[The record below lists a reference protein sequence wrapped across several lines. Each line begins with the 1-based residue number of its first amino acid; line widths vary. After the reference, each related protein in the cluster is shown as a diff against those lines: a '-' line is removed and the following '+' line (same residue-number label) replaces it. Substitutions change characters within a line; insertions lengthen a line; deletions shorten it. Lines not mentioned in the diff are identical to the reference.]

1 VRVRGTKTAAAERVL
16 ALSDELAARLA
27 RRAKTWGADGLVFG
41 TTRFVTKV
49 GRLREVGNVLRG
61 IRRVLAEAGLSWAGA
76 HTFRRTVA
84 TWMDA
89 SGAPLA
95 EIANQLGHA
104 DVNTTA
110 GYLGRR
116 QAPTRAATVMTLSS
130 TDPRRIGGEQV
141 VSERLRRLRRFT
153 FPQARQ

>member
-1 VRVRGTKTAAAERVL
+1 MDWGT
-16 ALSDELAARLA
+16 S
-27 RRAKTWGADGLVFG
+27 GIVFA
-41 TTRFVTKV
+41 TTRFESKR
-49 GRLREVGNVLRG
+49 GQAREVDNVLRAVRG
-61 IRRVLAEAGLSWAGA
+61 VLSEAGLSWAGP

-89 SGAPLA
+89 SSAPLA

-116 QAPTRAATVMTLSS
+116 RAPTRAATVMTL
-130 TDPRRIGGEQV
+130 G
-141 VSERLRRLRRFT
+141 SERPSLSVV
-153 FPQARQ
+153 

>member
-1 VRVRGTKTAAAERVL
+1 VL
-16 ALSDELAARLA
+16 ALSDELAGCLA
-27 RRAKTWGADGLVFG
+27 GGAQAWGTQGLVFG
-41 TTRFVTKV
+41 TTRFGTKA
-49 GRLREVGNVLRG
+49 GRPREVGNVLRG
-61 IRRVLAEAGLSWAGA
+61 VRRVLATADLSWAGS

-116 QAPTRAATVMTLSS
+116 QAPTRAATVMTLGS
-130 TDPRRIGGEQV
+130 TDTAE
-141 VSERLRRLRRFT
+141 
-153 FPQARQ
+153 

>member
-1 VRVRGTKTAAAERVL
+1 ML
-16 ALSDELAARLA
+16 
-27 RRAKTWGADGLVFG
+27 RA
-41 TTRFVTKV
+41 
-49 GRLREVGNVLRG
+49 
-61 IRRVLAEAGLSWAGA
+61 IRRVLAEAGLSWAGS

-110 GYLGRR
+110 SYLADARYRR
-116 QAPTRAATVMTLSS
+116 E
-130 TDPRRIGGEQV
+130 RR
-141 VSERLRRLRRFT
+141 
-153 FPQARQ
+153 P

>member
-1 VRVRGTKTAAAERVL
+1 MESCRSSRRVGSADAALQPGGEGRSGPDGPHPAGRVGHRALAEC
-16 ALSDELAARLA
+16 LA
-27 RRAKTWGADGLVFG
+27 RRAKSRGTHGLVFG
-41 TTRFVTKV
+41 TTRFGTKV
-49 GRLREVGNVLRG
+49 GRPREVGNVLRA
-61 IRRVLAEAGLSWAGA
+61 IRRVLAEAGLSWAGS

-110 GYLGRR
+110 SYLGRP
-116 QAPTRAATVMTLSS
+116 QAPTRAATVMTLGSS
-130 TDPRRIGGEQV
+130 DPLAG
-141 VSERLRRLRRFT
+141 
-153 FPQARQ
+153 

>member
-1 VRVRGTKTAAAERVL
+1 M
-16 ALSDELAARLA
+16 
-27 RRAKTWGADGLVFG
+27 FG
-41 TTRFVTKV
+41 TTRFGTKR
-49 GRLREVGNVLRG
+49 GKPRQVGNVLKAVRG
-61 IRRVLAEAGLSWAGA
+61 VLSEAGLSWAGS

-116 QAPTRAATVMTLSS
+116 QVPTRAASVMTLGPERPSLS
-130 TDPRRIGGEQV
+130 V
-141 VSERLRRLRRFT
+141 V
-153 FPQARQ
+153 

>member
-1 VRVRGTKTAAAERVL
+1 M
-16 ALSDELAARLA
+16 
-27 RRAKTWGADGLVFG
+27 FG
-41 TTRFVTKV
+41 TTRYDSKR
-49 GRLREVGNVLRG
+49 GQAREVGNVLKG
-61 IRRVLAEAGLSWAGA
+61 IRGVLGQAGLSWAGS

-95 EIANQLGHA
+95 EIANQLGHT

-116 QAPTRAATVMTLSS
+116 QVPTRAATVMTLVTEKPSLS
-130 TDPRRIGGEQV
+130 AV
-141 VSERLRRLRRFT
+141 
-153 FPQARQ
+153 

>member
-1 VRVRGTKTAAAERVL
+1 M
-16 ALSDELAARLA
+16 
-27 RRAKTWGADGLVFG
+27 FG
-41 TTRFVTKV
+41 KTRFDINV
-49 GRLREVGNVLRG
+49 GRPLEVGYVPRG
-61 IRRVLAEAGLSWAGA
+61 IRRVLTAAGLSWAGS

-84 TWMDA
+84 AWMDA

-116 QAPTRAATVMTLSS
+116 QVPTRAATVMTLGSS
-130 TDPRRIGGEQV
+130 DTE
-141 VSERLRRLRRFT
+141 
-153 FPQARQ
+153 

>member
-1 VRVRGTKTAAAERVL
+1 
-16 ALSDELAARLA
+16 
-27 RRAKTWGADGLVFG
+27 VFG
-41 TTRFVTKV
+41 TTRFESKR
-49 GRLREVGNVLRG
+49 GQAREVGNVLRAVRG
-61 IRRVLAEAGLSWAGA
+61 VLSEAGLSWAGS

-116 QAPTRAATVMTLSS
+116 QAPTRAATVMTL
-130 TDPRRIGGEQV
+130 G
-141 VSERLRRLRRFT
+141 SERPSLSVV
-153 FPQARQ
+153 

>member
-1 VRVRGTKTAAAERVL
+1 M
-16 ALSDELAARLA
+16 
-27 RRAKTWGADGLVFG
+27 FG
-41 TTRFVTKV
+41 TTRF
-49 GRLREVGNVLRG
+49 GSMRGGPREVGNVLKAVRA
-61 IRRVLAEAGLSWAGA
+61 VLSEAGLSWAGS

-95 EIANQLGHA
+95 EIANQLGHT

-116 QAPTRAATVMTLSS
+116 TAPTRAATVMTL
-130 TDPRRIGGEQV
+130 G
-141 VSERLRRLRRFT
+141 SERPSLSVV
-153 FPQARQ
+153 

>member
-1 VRVRGTKTAAAERVL
+1 MAWGDVDLEARTVRVRGSKTLAADRTL
-16 ALSDELAARLA
+16 ALSEELALRL
-27 RRAKTWGADGLVFG
+27 RRRGEIWGREGLVFG
-41 TTRFVTKV
+41 TTRFGSKR
-49 GRLREVGNVLRG
+49 GQAREVGNVLRG
-61 IRRVLAEAGLSWAGA
+61 IRRILTTAELSWDGS

-89 SGAPLA
+89 GGAPLA

-116 QAPTRAATVMTLSS
+116 QPPTRAATVMTLG
-130 TDPRRIGGEQV
+130 TGDAAGE
-141 VSERLRRLRRFT
+141 
-153 FPQARQ
+153 